1 MTGHISEDLPRLLT
15 GEAPREIVVAAAAHL
30 RGCAD
35 CQQELVSA
43 VVAHAALTSA
53 RRFAPEIVAA
63 VRDVPAPQGAVGPP
77 PPDLSPL
84 FGRVREEA
92 AASGRR
98 RTRRRAALAVAAVA
112 VGAAVGVGGTLAGQ
126 SLTSPTS
133 SAQTV
138 ALAAYDKGTVPA
150 KADIAS
156 DGRMVVDATRLPD
169 PGPSRRYEVWLTN
182 RARSAMQPVGWIG
195 SDGTASLTVPTALMG
210 RFQDIEVSVQDLN
223 SAKYVYSGTS
233 VLRGSY
239 R

>member
-1 MTGHISEDLPRLLT
+1 MTGHISEELPRLLT
-15 GEAPREIVVAAAAHL
+15 GEAPRETVLAAAAHL

-63 VRDVPAPQGAVGPP
+63 VRDAPAPERPAAP
-77 PPDLSPL
+77 PPDLSPM
-84 FGRVREEA
+84 FGQVREEA
-92 AASGRR
+92 AAAGRR
-98 RTRRRAALAVAAVA
+98 RSRRRAALAVAAVA

-150 KADIAS
+150 TADIAS
-156 DGRMVVDATRLPD
+156 DGRMVLDASRLPD
-169 PGPSRRYEVWLTN
+169 PGPSRHYEVWLTN

-195 SDGTASLTVPTALMG
+195 SNGTASLTVPTALMS

-223 SAKYVYSGTS
+223 SPKYVYSGTS